1 MHFFKK
7 IDFRNYYENI
17 SNGFFCSISLSF
29 YIIFEPNLSMTLILW
44 SLSHNKNVRQFNNV
58 MSLINEQQICGAL
71 DEHIRLTSNRRKM
84 NQTFFATSFF
94 VQSIPFNTNVVNL
107 MTKNFLQLNLFDFL
121 YTQEE
126 NISSSEAVAKTLL
139 IFLLKGSWWKLQE
152 TIFKNAC
159 CCSSSL
165 FSIDMLFRKC
175 KKFFLKSRKNE
186 NKIRLEKLSLTSI
199 NHHSKWFWV
208 FFYFDSIFIFDFQKC
223 FLQISL
229 QFW

>member
-1 MHFFKK
+1 
-7 IDFRNYYENI
+7 
-17 SNGFFCSISLSF
+17 
-29 YIIFEPNLSMTLILW
+29 MTLILW
-44 SLSHNKNVRQFNNV
+44 SLSHNKNVEKFNNV

-107 MTKNFLQLNLFDFL
+107 MTKNFLQLNLFDLL

-165 FSIDMLFRKC
+165 FSLTCFSENGRKSFWRVES
-175 KKFFLKSRKNE
+175 KKIK
-186 NKIRLEKLSLTSI
+186 
-199 NHHSKWFWV
+199 
-208 FFYFDSIFIFDFQKC
+208 
-223 FLQISL
+223 
-229 QFW
+229 